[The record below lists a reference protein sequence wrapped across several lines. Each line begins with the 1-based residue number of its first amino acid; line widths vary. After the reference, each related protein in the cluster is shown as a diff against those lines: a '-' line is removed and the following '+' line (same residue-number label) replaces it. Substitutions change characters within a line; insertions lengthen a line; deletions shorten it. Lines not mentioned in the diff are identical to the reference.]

1 MINIVFYICWLPNLI
16 CGVTLWT
23 SWHRLPQKLML
34 SIWYLMAIV
43 NPLQAFFNTLVYRK
57 WQASP
62 NATNITNTTTTTTT
76 TTTYPQDS
84 SGLLQRVFRTATR
97 ANPGGG
103 GLLGER
109 APLLQPATS
118 FNKASA
124 PPPPTFHQL

>member
-57 WQASP
+57 WQANP
-62 NATNITNTTTTTTT
+62 NATNITNTTTTTT